1 MKLNSQLTQYLRTKL
16 EKKSNKN
23 TTKNNLS
30 QLELTYQTQVTRSRW
45 LYRKQNEKNCKVQFL
60 TNLILR
66 DEIEDKY
73 VQLKSQKKLS
83 QLSQLTKLVTG
94 VW

>member
-30 QLELTYQTQVTRSRW
+30 QLELTYQTQVTRSR
-45 LYRKQNEKNCKVQFL
+45 
-60 TNLILR
+60 
-66 DEIEDKY
+66 
-73 VQLKSQKKLS
+73 
-83 QLSQLTKLVTG
+83 
-94 VW
+94 

>member
-1 MKLNSQLTQYLRTKL
+1 MKLNSQLTQYLSTKL

-45 LYRKQNEKNCKVQFL
+45 LYRKQNEKNYTVQFL

-73 VQLKSQKKLS
+73 VQLK
-83 QLSQLTKLVTG
+83 
-94 VW
+94 